1 MEIRIKKYMISGIVF
16 TSAAGIL
23 SHFLYQ
29 WSGKNP
35 LLALIS
41 PVNESTWE
49 HMKLIFFP
57 MLLFSLFASTRLKEA
72 APSLT
77 GALILGNLLG
87 TLSIPI
93 LFYTYTGI
101 TGQNFFIADLAVFF
115 TAVLTAWGA
124 AWKLRDSAKVF
135 RCRILCSA
143 GVRAVLRQLFLQ
155 RVNRCQ
161 AQGQHSQ
168 KQLLSPALSPS
179 SSCHAPAPF
188 Y

>member
-1 MEIRIKKYMISGIVF
+1 MEIRIKKYIISGIVF
-16 TSAAGIL
+16 TSIVGTL
-23 SHFLYQ
+23 SHFFYQ

-35 LLALIS
+35 LVAFIS

-57 MLLFSLFASTRLKEA
+57 MLLFSLFVPALLKEA

-101 TGQNFFIADLAVFF
+101 IGQNFFIADLAVFF
-115 TAVLTAWGA
+115 VAVLAAWSTV
-124 AWKLRDSAKVF
+124 WKLRDSEKIL
-135 RCRILCSA
+135 RCRFLLY
-143 GVRAVLRQLFLQ
+143 GLAVLMCLLFFIFTF
-155 RVNRCQ
+155 RVP
-161 AQGQHSQ
+161 GIP
-168 KQLLSPALSPS
+168 LF
-179 SSCHAPAPF
+179 HA
-188 Y
+188 

>member
-1 MEIRIKKYMISGIVF
+1 MQVLFMKNIRSWLIAGFIFTAVF
-16 TSAAGIL
+16 GTF
-23 SHFLYQ
+23 SHFFYG
-29 WSGKNP
+29 WSNENP
-35 LLALIS
+35 LIGLIS

-72 APSLT
+72 APSLA

-101 TGQNFFIADLAVFF
+101 TGQNFFIADLTVFF

-135 RCRILCSA
+135 RCRILLRSL
-143 GVRAVLRQLFLQ
+143 AVLMCLLFFIFTF
-155 RVNRCQ
+155 RVP
-161 AQGQHSQ
+161 G
-168 KQLLSPALSPS
+168 LPLF
-179 SSCHAPAPF
+179 HA
-188 Y
+188 